1 MTGFNA
7 HKTIAETILP
17 IMTATKYRKKLLLNA
32 ITRIPPCGAGI
43 FILHLD
49 FLIRFIISLFI
60 FSAFY
65 RIRFFGAGDI
75 KLFSLII
82 GFLGIYDG
90 INMSVISLV
99 LAGVGSLV
107 YLIFSAQLI
116 TRFNILLNY
125 CTRVLAS
132 GQVEKYSEYKLR
144 DKHMIPV
151 APCFLAGFIL
161 WRCFC

>member
-1 MTGFNA
+1 MVYYIVGS
-7 HKTIAETILP
+7 
-17 IMTATKYRKKLLLNA
+17 LLLFTT
-32 ITRIPPCGAGI
+32 ITDIFWRRIPNILILIYFGAGI

-75 KLFSLII
+75 KLFSLI
-82 GFLGIYDG
+82 
-90 INMSVISLV
+90 MSVISLV

-151 APCFLAGFIL
+151 APCFFAGFIL

>member
-1 MTGFNA
+1 MVYYIVGS
-7 HKTIAETILP
+7 
-17 IMTATKYRKKLLLNA
+17 LLLFTT
-32 ITRIPPCGAGI
+32 ITDIFWRRIPNILILIYFGAGI

-151 APCFLAGFIL
+151 APCFSAGFIL

>member
-1 MTGFNA
+1 MVYYIVGS
-7 HKTIAETILP
+7 
-17 IMTATKYRKKLLLNA
+17 LLLFTT
-32 ITRIPPCGAGI
+32 ITDIFWRLIPKILILIYIGAGI
-43 FILHLD
+43 FILHLY
-49 FLIRFIISLFI
+49 FLIIYIISMFI
-60 FSAFY
+60 
-65 RIRFFGAGDI
+65 GAGDI

-107 YLIFSAQLI
+107 YLIFSAQFI

>member
-1 MTGFNA
+1 MVYYIVGS
-7 HKTIAETILP
+7 
-17 IMTATKYRKKLLLNA
+17 LLLFTT
-32 ITRIPPCGAGI
+32 ITDIFWRRIPNILILIYFGAGI

-90 INMSVISLV
+90 INMSI
-99 LAGVGSLV
+99 
-107 YLIFSAQLI
+107 
-116 TRFNILLNY
+116 
-125 CTRVLAS
+125 
-132 GQVEKYSEYKLR
+132 EKYSEYKLR